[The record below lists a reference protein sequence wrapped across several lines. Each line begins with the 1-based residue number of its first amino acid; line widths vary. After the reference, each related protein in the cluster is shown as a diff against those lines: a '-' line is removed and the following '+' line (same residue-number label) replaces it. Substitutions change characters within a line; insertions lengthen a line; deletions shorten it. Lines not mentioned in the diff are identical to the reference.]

1 MRFGEFTLD
10 AAAGELHR
18 GDARVRLQDLPF
30 RMLVILASRPGEV
43 VTREEL
49 RAALWGAETYVDA
62 EAGLN
67 TAIAKIREAL
77 DDEAGAPKYVQTIP
91 KRGYRFV
98 AAVHQDVAPLERSED
113 VMATVEHSPLGA
125 TASMPTRRWIAFAAV
140 ALVVA
145 ATALGGRHIMA
156 VPARP
161 VVAVVQFHNETG
173 DASYDRLA
181 QQLTDAAVVALA
193 QDPGL
198 AVIGNAAVLRTPR
211 IFSDLVTIRD
221 TLHAD
226 AIIVAQLQNPPD
238 GLTVRLHFIRASDQ
252 THVWATNVPAAEASV
267 VGAALEGAART
278 VR

>member
-1 MRFGEFTLD
+1 
-10 AAAGELHR
+10 
-18 GDARVRLQDLPF
+18 
-30 RMLVILASRPGEV
+30 
-43 VTREEL
+43 
-49 RAALWGAETYVDA
+49 
-62 EAGLN
+62 
-67 TAIAKIREAL
+67 
-77 DDEAGAPKYVQTIP
+77 
-91 KRGYRFV
+91 
-98 AAVHQDVAPLERSED
+98 
-113 VMATVEHSPLGA
+113 
-125 TASMPTRRWIAFAAV
+125 
-140 ALVVA
+140 
-145 ATALGGRHIMA
+145 MA

-173 DASYDRLA
+173 DASHDRLA

-226 AIIVAQLQNPPD
+226 AIIVAQLQNPPA